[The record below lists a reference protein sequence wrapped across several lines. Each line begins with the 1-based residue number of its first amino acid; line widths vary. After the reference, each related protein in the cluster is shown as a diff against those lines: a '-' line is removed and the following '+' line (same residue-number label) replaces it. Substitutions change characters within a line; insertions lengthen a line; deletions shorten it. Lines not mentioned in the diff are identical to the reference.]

1 MHWNNMLK
9 VCHTFEVVGSPDTS
23 DHLGARCRSSLT
35 LGEAQQK
42 ASGGA
47 GLAEGWMAVGVLGAE
62 AELEAGAGIG
72 APDLGDAGETAE
84 GAGGAGGGRGV
95 ARVVHGEG
103 LGCW

>member
-72 APDLGDAGETAE
+72 APDLREGEE
-84 GAGGAGGGRGV
+84 EPHGRTSV
-95 ARVVHGEG
+95 HFARANRQLELEKG
-103 LGCW
+103 